1 MDKEYDQQDQARDQ
15 VQEETQRVEKE
26 RPIHIQI
33 KNGKNYTEDTKG
45 TRKETQV

>member
-1 MDKEYDQQDQARDQ
+1 MDKEPDQQDPTRDQ

-33 KNGKNYTEDTKG
+33 KWYLQKLKRHWRRSQSLN
-45 TRKETQV
+45 